1 MPIVYLDSNIYR
13 QLGLR
18 FVVNVDYQ
26 NLSQIL
32 ETSGNEF
39 GLLEIVHAELID
51 YYKNDVFNSIL
62 SDHEKL
68 YKKYQLNPYLDD
80 IEIPDTTIPLKIA
93 VELVSKDLKEKKF
106 FTPLIP
112 IPSSLLLDFL
122 LHNKRSTKKDNT
134 RDFIIFHTICQLC
147 QEHKA
152 DYLVL
157 VSQDDIFTT
166 NDFFKKLLVRERINN
181 LKIYPSISEFLKDF
195 GPKLEFITSEAIL
208 KKIDPSKIKKELH
221 NDIKC
226 FPSHVSQFYYGKKE
240 SEVPDIE
247 QLDIKSISVND
258 FYVVK
263 DYKTNHLKLNVTLK
277 VEIKAVF
284 KPETNR
290 EELDKYLSL
299 LTLRPN
305 SKRQNNFD
313 KEGRLIFHNNVLFI
327 FEGKVDEKSETIEPL
342 SFIDF
347 IPDYFIIEDVQDELA
362 KKPFVDERLQCQHDF
377 DTDEG
382 FWKNSRYGGG
392 LSWHYR
398 CKKCGLEYDTGEY
411 YD

>member
-1 MPIVYLDSNIYR
+1 M
-13 QLGLR
+13 GLR
-18 FVVNVDYQ
+18 FVDNVDYQ

-32 ETSGNEF
+32 TSSGNEF
-39 GLLEIVHAELID
+39 GLLEIVYSELLD
-51 YYKNDVFNSIL
+51 YYKNDIFNSIL

-68 YKKYQLNPYLDD
+68 YKRYQANPYLDD
-80 IEIPDTTIPLKIA
+80 IEIPETTIPLKKAIA
-93 VELVSKDLKEKKF
+93 LVSKDLKEKKF
-106 FTPLIP
+106 FTLLIP

-134 RDFIIFHTICQLC
+134 RDFLIFYTICELC
-147 QEHKA
+147 KEHKE

-166 NDFFKKLLVRERINN
+166 NDFFKKLLVREKISN

-208 KKIDPSKIKKELH
+208 TQIDPSIIEKELL

-226 FPSHVSQFYYGKKE
+226 LPSYVSQFYYEKKE

-247 QLDIKSISVND
+247 KLDVKNISVND

-263 DYKTNHLKLNVTLK
+263 DYKTNQLKLNVTLK
-277 VEIKAVF
+277 VDIEAIF

-290 EELDKYLSL
+290 EELDKYLSS
-299 LTLRPN
+299 LTPRPY
-305 SKRQNNFD
+305 SRHQNNFD
-313 KEGRLIFHNNVLFI
+313 KEGRPVFDNNVLFI
-327 FEGKVDEKSETIEPL
+327 FEGKVDEKLKTIEPL

-347 IPDYFIIEDVQDELA
+347 IPDYFIIEDIQEQLA

-377 DTDEG
+377 DTDGG
-382 FWKNSRYGGG
+382 FWRNSRYGGG

-398 CKKCGLEYDTGEY
+398 CKKCGLEYDTGDY

>member
-18 FVVNVDYQ
+18 FGDNVDYL

-39 GLLEIVHAELID
+39 GLLEVVYAELMD
-51 YYKNDVFNSIL
+51 YYKNDIFNSIL

-68 YKKYQLNPYLDD
+68 YKRYQANPYLDD
-80 IEIPDTTIPLKIA
+80 IEIPETTIPLKKA
-93 VELVSKDLKEKKF
+93 VALVSKDLKEKKF

-112 IPSSLLLDFL
+112 IPPSLLLDFL

-134 RDFIIFHTICQLC
+134 RDFIIFHTICELC
-147 QEHKA
+147 KEHKE

-166 NDFFKKLLVRERINN
+166 NDFFKKLLVREKISN

-208 KKIDPSKIKKELH
+208 KQLDPSIIEKELL

-226 FPSHVSQFYYGKKE
+226 FLSYVSQFYYEKKE

-247 QLDIKSISVND
+247 KLDVKNIRVNY

-263 DYKTNHLKLNVTLK
+263 DYKTNQLKLNVTLK
-277 VEIKAVF
+277 VDIKAIF

-290 EELDKYLSL
+290 EELDKYLSS
-299 LTLRPN
+299 LTPRPY
-305 SKRQNNFD
+305 SRYQNNFD
-313 KEGRLIFHNNVLFI
+313 KEGRPIFDNNVLFI
-327 FEGKVDEKSETIEPL
+327 FEGKVDEKLKTIEPL

-347 IPDYFIIEDVQDELA
+347 IPDYFIIEDIQEQLA

-377 DTDEG
+377 DTDGG
-382 FWKNSRYGGG
+382 FWRNSRYGGG

-398 CKKCGLEYDTGEY
+398 CKKCGLEYDTGDY

>member
-18 FVVNVDYQ
+18 FGDNVDYQ

-39 GLLEIVHAELID
+39 GLLEVVYAELMD
-51 YYKNDVFNSIL
+51 YYKNDIFSSIL

-68 YKKYQLNPYLDD
+68 YKRYQANPYLDD
-80 IEIPDTTIPLKIA
+80 IEIPETTVPLNKAIA
-93 VELVSKDLKEKKF
+93 LVSKDLKEEKL

-112 IPSSLLLDFL
+112 IPSSLLLNFL

-134 RDFIIFHTICQLC
+134 RDFMIFYTISELC
-147 QEHKA
+147 KEHKE

-166 NDFFKKLLVRERINN
+166 NDFFKKLLIREKISN

-208 KKIDPSKIKKELH
+208 GKIDPSIIEKELL

-226 FPSHVSQFYYGKKE
+226 FPSYISQFYYEKKE
-240 SEVPDIE
+240 SEVPEIE
-247 QLDIKSISVND
+247 QLEVKNISVND

-263 DYKTNHLKLNVTLK
+263 DYKTNQLKLNVTLK
-277 VEIKAVF
+277 VDIKATF

-290 EELDKYLSL
+290 EELDKYLSS
-299 LTLRPN
+299 LTPRPY
-305 SKRQNNFD
+305 SRHQNNFD
-313 KEGRLIFHNNVLFI
+313 KEGRPIFDNNVLFI
-327 FEGKVDEKSETIEPL
+327 FEGKVDDKSRTIEPL

-347 IPDYFIIEDVQDELA
+347 IPDFFIIEDIQEQLA
-362 KKPFVDERLQCQHDF
+362 KKPFADERLQCQHDF
-377 DTDEG
+377 DTDGG

-398 CKKCGLEYDTGEY
+398 CKKCGLEYDTGDY

>member
-18 FVVNVDYQ
+18 FGDNVDYQ

-39 GLLEIVHAELID
+39 GLLEVVYAELMD
-51 YYKNDVFNSIL
+51 YYKNDIFNSIL

-68 YKKYQLNPYLDD
+68 YKRYQANPYLDD
-80 IEIPDTTIPLKIA
+80 IEIPETTIPLKKA
-93 VELVSKDLKEKKF
+93 VALVSKDLKEKKLF
-106 FTPLIP
+106 KPLIP
-112 IPSSLLLDFL
+112 ITPSLLLDFL

-134 RDFIIFHTICQLC
+134 RDFIIFYTICELC
-147 QEHKA
+147 KEHKE

-157 VSQDDIFTT
+157 ISQDDIFTT
-166 NDFFKKLLVRERINN
+166 NDFFKKLLVREKISN
-181 LKIYPSISEFLKDF
+181 LKIYPSISDFLKDF
-195 GPKLEFITSEAIL
+195 GPKLEFITSETIL
-208 KKIDPSKIKKELH
+208 KQIDPSIIEKELL

-226 FPSHVSQFYYGKKE
+226 FPSYVSQFYYEKKE

-247 QLDIKSISVND
+247 KLDVKNISVND

-263 DYKTNHLKLNVTLK
+263 DYKTNQLKLNVTLK
-277 VEIKAVF
+277 VDIKAIF

-290 EELDKYLSL
+290 EELDKYLSS
-299 LTLRPN
+299 LTPRPY
-305 SKRQNNFD
+305 SRHQNNFD
-313 KEGRLIFHNNVLFI
+313 KEGRPIFDNNVLFI
-327 FEGKVDEKSETIEPL
+327 FEGKVDEKLKTIEPL

-347 IPDYFIIEDVQDELA
+347 IPDYFIIEDIQEQLA

-377 DTDEG
+377 DTDGG

-392 LSWHYR
+392 LSWHYS
-398 CKKCGLEYDTGEY
+398 CKKCGLEYDTGDY